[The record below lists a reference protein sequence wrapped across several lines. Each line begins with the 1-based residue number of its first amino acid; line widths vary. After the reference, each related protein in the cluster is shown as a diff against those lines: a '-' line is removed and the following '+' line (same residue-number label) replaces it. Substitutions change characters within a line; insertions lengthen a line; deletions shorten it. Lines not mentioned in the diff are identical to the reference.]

1 MGQQTIAGQFPTGVG
16 PAYSQ
21 SLQSEAVTFAD
32 SGAYGGTLA
41 WNVAGLPNR
50 VTAPVNTSGET
61 HGLIAEN
68 FGFTIPAAATIEG
81 VIATVTR
88 SGGFAVDGSTFAD
101 ALIGLLPGGA
111 FAGFNRGAVG
121 AWPYT
126 SAGNLPAAYG
136 SPTDLWGVALTPA
149 IINAANFGVVVQA
162 TFNNPSNKDTP
173 NGFVQ
178 SVALQVYYTIPGI
191 PGVILA
197 DASANGFASS
207 QWTQG
212 GVALYQIPAQ
222 PGLTTPWKI
231 VGYSISFQGLIYTP
245 TPSLPTY
252 GLMGSI
258 WGGLLFDTSVPPNQG
273 GNPWMNPMPQ
283 FPANSGLVNKLWDG
297 ETDTPFPLIDP
308 AVAMP
313 PARFLTFTESLDVPV
328 TMQSGEGVVF
338 GLWLAPGLVQNLQ
351 ILLANATYSLIYDD
365 SQT

>member
-1 MGQQTIAGQFPTGVG
+1 MGQQTVAGQFPVGVG
-16 PAYSQ
+16 PAL
-21 SLQSEAVTFAD
+21 SLQRAAVTFAD
-32 SGAYGGTLA
+32 SSAYGGTLA
-41 WNVAGLPNR
+41 WDVMGLPNR
-50 VTAPVNTSGET
+50 VTVPVNTSGET

-68 FGFTIPAAATIEG
+68 FGFTIPAAAAIVG

-88 SGGFAVDGSTFAD
+88 SGGFVHDGSTFTD

-111 FAGFNRGAVG
+111 FAGFNRAAVG
-121 AWPYT
+121 AWPY
-126 SAGNLPAAYG
+126 ADVGDLPAAYG

-149 IINAANFGVVVQA
+149 IVNAANFGVVVQA
-162 TFNNPSNKDTP
+162 TFYDPPTSIQSP
-173 NGFVQ
+173 RGYVQ
-178 SVALQVYYTIPGI
+178 SVTLQVYYTIPGI

-231 VGYSISFQGLIYTP
+231 VGYSISFQGLIYAP

-252 GLMGSI
+252 GLMSSI
-258 WGGLLFDTSVPPNQG
+258 WGGLLFDTSIPPNQG
-273 GNPWMNPMPQ
+273 GNPWVNPMPQ

-328 TMQSGEGVVF
+328 TMQSGESVVF
-338 GLWLAPGLVQNLQ
+338 GLWLTPGLVQNLQ